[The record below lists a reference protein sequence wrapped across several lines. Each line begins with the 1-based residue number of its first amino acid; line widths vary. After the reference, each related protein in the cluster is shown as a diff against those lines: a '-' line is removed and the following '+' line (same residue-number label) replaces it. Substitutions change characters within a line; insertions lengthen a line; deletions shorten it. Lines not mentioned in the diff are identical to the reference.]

1 VGGITAVTGAVN
13 SPSAQSTNVAK
24 SIAGAVNSV
33 NAIAGAASTIAGVAG
48 LKSLASAAS
57 QVQSGAAAASA
68 SSLAS
73 GLSNL
78 PGGMKTVGAVV
89 NNALGA
95 INTIPGAEKISGLIK
110 DAQSAAM
117 NGLALPKL
125 PDGVNALAGLAA
137 AGLPAGAA
145 AQLKSAISSLSSG
158 TGGSIKLPTI
168 SFNTT
173 DRGSITSQITSVLG
187 DPKIP
192 MPNLIGEISDKVKSE
207 AEKILK
213 SGEEILKINAQIFA
227 DTEKVLE
234 ARKAFYE
241 AEASLPQGDPGIQ
254 AAFDKWLDLQNSP
267 ERKAL
272 FAKLEDLKDGVT
284 LSPEGAEGASATTSA
299 QAASAGENGITG
311 LIKSASSIGSALLS
325 NTKAGSV
332 LDTINQVTSIASDIG
347 STLNTPSLTN
357 LASTAT
363 TALGSV
369 KGQGS
374 TAVKAL
380 LDTPSVAPNSQA
392 INNSIS
398 GIIGSIPPVNGTGS
412 G

>member
-1 VGGITAVTGAVN
+1 
-13 SPSAQSTNVAK
+13 
-24 SIAGAVNSV
+24 
-33 NAIAGAASTIAGVAG
+33 
-48 LKSLASAAS
+48 
-57 QVQSGAAAASA
+57 
-68 SSLAS
+68 
-73 GLSNL
+73 
-78 PGGMKTVGAVV
+78 
-89 NNALGA
+89 
-95 INTIPGAEKISGLIK
+95 
-110 DAQSAAM
+110 M

-125 PDGVNALAGLAA
+125 PDGINALAGLAA

-207 AEKILK
+207 AEKALK
-213 SGEEILKINAQIFA
+213 SGEEILKVNAEIREN
-227 DTEKVLE
+227 TEKVLE

-254 AAFDKWLDLQNSP
+254 AALDKWLSIQNSP

-272 FAKLEDLKDGVT
+272 YAKLDDLKDGVI
-284 LSPEGAEGASATTSA
+284 LNLAGAEGASATTSA
-299 QAASAGENGITG
+299 AAASAGENGITG
-311 LIKSASSIGSALLS
+311 LIKSASSIGTDLLS
-325 NTKAGSV
+325 KTGIGGV
-332 LDTINQVTSIASDIG
+332 LDIANKVG
-347 STLNTPSLTN
+347 STLSTASLTT

-363 TALGSV
+363 TALSSV

-380 LDTPSVAPNSQA
+380 IDTPSVSKSSQA

-398 GIIGSIPPVNGTGS
+398 GIIGSIPPVNGTGN